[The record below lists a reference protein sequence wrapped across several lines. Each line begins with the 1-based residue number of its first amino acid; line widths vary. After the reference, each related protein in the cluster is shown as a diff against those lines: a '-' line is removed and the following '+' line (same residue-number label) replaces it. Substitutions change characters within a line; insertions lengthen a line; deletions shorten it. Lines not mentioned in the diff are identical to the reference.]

1 MKRIFTAALAA
12 ALLAGAPAMAADWPA
27 EQTVVSGA
35 DVVSAYAGADHFTGR
50 VRMENLFP
58 AAGDFQAYGA
68 RVTFEPGARTHWHI
82 HPAGQVLIVTDG
94 AGYTQEWGK
103 PAVRLRPGDVVRCP
117 PGGEALAR
125 RGTEDRHDAYRH
137 FRDRERPRGVARTGG
152 RQRLSERL
160 MV

>member
-27 EQTVVSGA
+27 GQTVVSGA

-82 HPAGQVLIVTDG
+82 HPAGQVLVVTDG

-117 PGGEALAR
+117 PGVKHWHGAGPKTAMTHIAISETGSAPVVWLEPV
-125 RGTEDRHDAYRH
+125 ED
-137 FRDRERPRGVARTGG
+137 
-152 RQRLSERL
+152 SEYPKD
-160 MV
+160 

>member
-50 VRMENLFP
+50 VRMESLFP

-94 AGYTQEWGK
+94 AGYTQEWGR

-117 PGGEALAR
+117 PGVKHWHGAGPKTAMTHIAISETGSAPVVWLEPV
-125 RGTEDRHDAYRH
+125 ED
-137 FRDRERPRGVARTGG
+137 
-152 RQRLSERL
+152 SEYPKD
-160 MV
+160 